1 MFFCFGTTAPKRADM
16 KSKYGRITSRGKI
29 CRGIFCKKC
38 SKICNAQN
46 LNGLM
51 IGNYAAK
58 IPDGSV
64 NKPAVYI
71 IFSVY

>member
-1 MFFCFGTTAPKRADM
+1 MEGSHPAA
-16 KSKYGRITSRGKI
+16 KSAVGF
-29 CRGIFCKKC
+29 FCKKC

-58 IPDGSV
+58 IPDDSV